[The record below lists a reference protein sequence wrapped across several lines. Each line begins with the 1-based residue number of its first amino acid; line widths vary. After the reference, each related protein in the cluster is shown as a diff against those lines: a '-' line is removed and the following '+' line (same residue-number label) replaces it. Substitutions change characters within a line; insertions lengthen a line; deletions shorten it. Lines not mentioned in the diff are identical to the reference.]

1 MLLLSLSHFLIRD
14 LMKDIGND
22 YPSPLPMKSLM
33 HKEVMCLIYPAVIEM
48 ENGRVRLELDF
59 WVLT

>member
-22 YPSPLPMKSLM
+22 YP
-33 HKEVMCLIYPAVIEM
+33 
-48 ENGRVRLELDF
+48 
-59 WVLT
+59 LTNEITSA